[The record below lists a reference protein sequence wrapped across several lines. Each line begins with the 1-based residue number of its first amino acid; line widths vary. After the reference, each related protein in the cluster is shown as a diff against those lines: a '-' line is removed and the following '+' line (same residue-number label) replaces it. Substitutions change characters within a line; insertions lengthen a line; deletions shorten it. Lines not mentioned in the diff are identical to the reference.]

1 MEIRIKGDAFRQSTI
16 VVKEIEYHR
25 NGVGG
30 APFYVVLFR
39 DETEEKNM
47 MGVVFDDE
55 YHVAVFDINQLAEGN
70 IRFGENSWR
79 GDSYESPLRQA
90 IAQTREPEPCLEH
103 GYRCVEDCD
112 SCSQYWTLVEAA
124 GAKVGGG

>member
-1 MEIRIKGDAFRQSTI
+1 MEIRIKGDGFRQSTI

-30 APFYVVLFR
+30 APFYVVLFW
-39 DETEEKNM
+39 DETEAKDM

-55 YHVAVFDINQLAEGN
+55 YHVAVFDTNLLAEGN

-79 GDSYESPLRQA
+79 GDCYEPSLRQA
-90 IAQTREPEPCLEH
+90 IAQTREPDPCPEH

-112 SCSQYWTLVEAA
+112 PCSHYWTLVEAA
-124 GAKVGGG
+124 GAKEKV